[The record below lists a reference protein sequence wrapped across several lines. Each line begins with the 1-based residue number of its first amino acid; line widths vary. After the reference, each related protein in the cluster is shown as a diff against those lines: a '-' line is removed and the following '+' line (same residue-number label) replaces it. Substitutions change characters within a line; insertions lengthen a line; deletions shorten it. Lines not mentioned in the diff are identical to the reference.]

1 MKTKPIPAIVMLTA
15 GFIAC
20 MTGIFQRMEFLSFA
34 KMLLIVMICF
44 YILGSIAA
52 YILEKNFTAMKEK
65 EAEEAEKEES
75 EEDGEA
81 LENVESDE
89 EQQ

>member
-15 GFIAC
+15 GFITC
-20 MTGIFQRMEFLSFA
+20 MLGIYRRMEFLPFA

-44 YILGSIAA
+44 YILGGIAA
-52 YILEKNFTAMKEK
+52 YILEKNFTEMKEEN
-65 EAEEAEKEES
+65 EAEEAEQEENQ
-75 EEDGEA
+75 EE

-89 EQQ
+89 EKQ